1 MPDPAAPPGAS
12 GVPSGPE
19 HLTPAWLTAA
29 LHAAGIQAECTGL
42 AVSQLGAGQGFV
54 GHTLRLCPS
63 YAVPGSG
70 PASLV
75 AKLPSSNP
83 RTRAMLQPLRYYER
97 EVRFY
102 QELAPTSAL
111 AVPRCYHAAYD
122 PPTGDAV
129 LLLEDLAGATPGDD
143 LAGCPPGHALPLV
156 ERLAAFHAAH
166 WGRRNGRHLP
176 WLPSFNQNQPD
187 EFYERV
193 WRKMAIRHR
202 AVMPPAF
209 TAIGEALRTLLPA
222 YRARMASDPVTVVHG
237 DLRTDNLLFGAGR
250 TWVVD
255 WQLVAWA
262 RAGLD
267 LGYLTTQSFTPEARR
282 EVEAALVNRYHQTL
296 VACGVTGYSLED
308 CRQDYRLGCLQ
319 NALTFVYAGG
329 SLDFSG
335 PRARQL
341 LTVTLQRITA
351 AVADH
356 QPFALLHA

>member
-1 MPDPAAPPGAS
+1 VPDPAGPPS
-12 GVPSGPE
+12 VPTGPSD
-19 HLTPAWLTAA
+19 LTPAWLTIA
-29 LHAAGIQAECTGL
+29 LQAAGIQAECTGL
-42 AVSQLGAGQGFV
+42 TASQIGADQGFV
-54 GHTLRLCPS
+54 GHTLRLRPT
-63 YAVPGSG
+63 YAVQGSG

-83 RTRAMLQPLRYYER
+83 RARAMVQPLRYYER

-102 QELAPTSAL
+102 QELASTSPL

-122 PPTGDAV
+122 APTGDAV
-129 LLLEDLAGATPGDD
+129 VLLEDLAAATAGDD
-143 LAGCPPGHALPLV
+143 LAGCPPGHALPLA

-166 WGRRNGRHLP
+166 WGRRDGRHLP

-187 EFYERV
+187 EFFERV
-193 WRKMAIRHR
+193 WRKMSLRQR
-202 AVMPPAF
+202 AVMPPEF
-209 TAIGEALRTLLPA
+209 TAIGETLCTLLPA

-237 DLRTDNLLFGAGR
+237 DLRTDNLLFGPGR

-262 RAGLD
+262 RGGLD
-267 LGYLTTQSFTPEARR
+267 LGYLTTQSFAPEARR
-282 EVEAALVNRYHQTL
+282 ALEAALVDRYHQTL
-296 VACGVTGYSLED
+296 VACGVSRYSLDD
-308 CRQDYRLGCLQ
+308 CWQDYRLACLQ
-319 NALTFVYAGG
+319 NALTFIYAGG

-356 QPFALLHA
+356 QPFTLL